1 MASIRTTNIGD
12 ILTIK
17 KISQYNRILTN
28 HSDHPECAYPK
39 TTDVNRILTVGTNLT
54 VIEKGKR
61 ETKWAE
67 SYVTVKDHNNN
78 TFDILSS
85 DLRRFCK

>member
-12 ILTIK
+12 ILIIK
-17 KISQYNRILTN
+17 KIAQYNKILTN
-28 HSDHPECAYPK
+28 HSDHPECVYPK
-39 TTDVNRILTVGTNLT
+39 ATDVNRILTVGSNLT
-54 VIEKGKR
+54 VIAKGKR

-67 SYVTVKDHNNN
+67 SYVTVKDRNNN
-78 TFDILSS
+78 SFDILSS